1 MDGWMDVMVVG
12 KEKGKDFEEVVQ
24 TNKKRKRMKKNTG
37 QNQKMRCVFFSI
49 GPVLLL
55 TQRKQS
61 HAFFALMERPF
72 RVFVFKSCVGSLLL

>member
-1 MDGWMDVMVVG
+1 MDVMVVG

-37 QNQKMRCVFFSI
+37 QNKKMRCFFSI